1 MRRIPKLSMKL
12 FFSARTDLEC
22 VAQALGQMSTQPGL
36 RGILMLCAEG
46 NHYDLSQLDALLRHS
61 PIPIFG
67 GIFPAVLYEGRRHDT
82 GVILLGLCCPL
93 QLAVLPQPSLQETD
107 ISRHLPP
114 LPRQSAGQRAMLLT
128 FVDGFG
134 HRIHPLIHELF
145 NHYGLEL
152 NYIGGGCGSL
162 TMQSGPCVITPQGV
176 LQEAAVLV
184 LCQVASGIGVAH
196 GWESISGAFKVTAS
210 QEGLLQGLDWLPA
223 WRVYQQVVEQHA
235 GVQINEANFF
245 EIAKAYPLGIAKL
258 GSELVIRDPVR
269 LQGEA
274 LLCVGEVR
282 QGAYVHVMHG
292 GSHTIIQA
300 ARHATDM
307 ALRELGQADAD
318 VMLFVDCVSRSL
330 FLGAQFDEELH
341 AVSQPGTPMLGALTL
356 GEIANSGRDYLEFFN
371 KTSVV
376 GLIKS

>member
-1 MRRIPKLSMKL
+1 MKL
-12 FFSARTDLEC
+12 FFSPRTDLEC
-22 VAQALGQMSTQPGL
+22 VAQALGQMSVEPGL
-36 RGILMLCAEG
+36 RGILMLTAEG
-46 NHYDLSQLDALLRHS
+46 NHYDLAQLDALLQHS

-67 GIFPAVLYEGRRHDT
+67 GIFPYVLYEEVQYST

-93 QLAVLPQPSLQETD
+93 QLAVLPQQRLQDED
-107 ISRHLPP
+107 ISRYLPP
-114 LPRQSAGQRAMLLT
+114 LPRLAGEQRAMLLT
-128 FVDGFG
+128 FIDGFG
-134 HRIHPLIHELF
+134 HRIHPLIQELF

-162 TMQSGPCVITPQGV
+162 SMESGPCVITPQGV
-176 LQEAAVLV
+176 LQDAAVLV
-184 LCQVASGIGVAH
+184 LCQAASGIGVAH

-210 QEGLLQGLDWLPA
+210 QEGLLQGLDWMPA
-223 WRVYQQVVEQHA
+223 WTVYQEVVEQHA
-235 GVQINEANFF
+235 GVRISEENFF

-269 LQGEA
+269 LQGDA

-282 QGAYVHVMHG
+282 KGAYVHVMHG
-292 GSHTIIQA
+292 GTNTIIQA
-300 ARHATDM
+300 ARHARDM
-307 ALRELGQADAD
+307 AVRELGQADAEI
-318 VMLFVDCVSRSL
+318 MLFVNCVSRSL
-330 FLGAQFDEELH
+330 FLGAEFHRELQ
-341 AVSQPGTPMLGALTL
+341 AVSLPGTPMIGALTL